1 MVFFVQH
8 VVRIFESVDKILW
21 CDHTNET
28 SAGVLLL
35 ISTTHFNIA
44 FYKVKSPTFSFG
56 TVSGERVPITNY

>member
-35 ISTTHFNIA
+35 VSTTHFNIA
-44 FYKVKSPTFSFG
+44 FYKVKSTTFSFG
-56 TVSGERVPITNY
+56 TVRAERVPITNY